1 MRNLKI
7 NQKKYIGLNYLGET
21 DKTDEQGYKTGE
33 KVVFYGGEIE
43 FFAHISGA
51 TGSVILD
58 NNGVIIEY
66 DKSMVITKSQLSSYG
81 FNENSVFFID
91 KDPEYDSDSQPLYD
105 YKVKRIRDT
114 LNEVVI
120 LLEKVR
126 NK

>member
-7 NQKKYIGLNYLGET
+7 NKRKYIGLNYLGET
-21 DKTDEQGYKTGE
+21 DKTDESGYKTGE

-43 FFAHISGA
+43 FEAHISGA

-58 NNGVIIEY
+58 NNGIVIEY
-66 DKSMVITKSQLSSYG
+66 DKSMVLTKDQLSECG
-81 FNENSVFFID
+81 FNENTVFFID
-91 KDPEYDSDSQPLYD
+91 KEPEYDSDSQPLYD
-105 YKVKRIRDT
+105 YKIKRIKDT
-114 LNEVVI
+114 INEVMI